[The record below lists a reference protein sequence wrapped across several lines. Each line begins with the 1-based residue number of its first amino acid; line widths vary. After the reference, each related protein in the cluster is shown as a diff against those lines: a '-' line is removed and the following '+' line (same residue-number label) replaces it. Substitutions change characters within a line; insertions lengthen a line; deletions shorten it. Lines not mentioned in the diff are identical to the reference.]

1 MNRQVRT
8 DKYSNQPRHGNR
20 LRDRLAGLGD
30 RVPLLRS
37 LWLAGLAGA
46 GDLALLG
53 VPAFALLNTA
63 GFFWMLSAAS
73 SPASWLLVEI
83 FGAQAA
89 LGLLLGAHQLLT
101 RPVPPAGVEVSRDR
115 APLLFE
121 LVERRLAEYHLPRVD
136 HIRLTTGAE
145 LRWVETPRRIL
156 PGASRHTLCIG
167 LPLLFFLSDKQFHA
181 LLRST
186 LAQWDWRQH
195 PLDTWIRR
203 RAACW
208 AQFSRACETPARLPG
223 AALLARPVQ
232 SFARL
237 LGEQAAETVDSL
249 DLVRDNHTREVLDD
263 EQLLALLAAET
274 VCAAYLD
281 QRFWPMIDAAAERT
295 PEPVLKP
302 FSNFGVFLERMLC
315 REEADRWLLRAL
327 AQSASRARQHCG
339 LRHRLE
345 VLGYNQL
352 RWPGLPGQAAF
363 HALFGEQGRTTAREL
378 DRFWQD
384 QVREEW
390 RDRYQSFRAEQSRF
404 RRLHEAAA
412 RAPLTGAR
420 ARDYVK
426 LAPRFLASEEALQAL
441 RTAWLNNQGDP
452 ALCFECGRRLLAA
465 GDEQGVAAVETAMQI
480 DQAWANEGAALISEF
495 ERRYRAG
502 ARTRKLYAVGQ
513 TA

>member
-8 DKYSNQPRHGNR
+8 DRYSKQPRRGTR
-20 LRDRLAGLGD
+20 LRDRLAGLGE

-53 VPAFALLNTA
+53 VPVFALANTA
-63 GFFWMLSAAS
+63 GFFWMLSVAS
-73 SPASWLLVEI
+73 SPASWLLVEL

-101 RPVPPAGVEVSRDR
+101 APAPPAGVEIGRDR

-121 LVERRLAEYHLPRVD
+121 LVERRLAQYHLPRVD
-136 HIRLTTGAE
+136 HIRLTTDAA
-145 LRWVETPRRIL
+145 LRWVATPRRIL
-156 PGASRHTLCIG
+156 PGANRHTLCIG

-186 LAQWDWRQH
+186 LAQWDWRQR

-203 RAACW
+203 RAAGW
-208 AQFSRACETPARLPG
+208 ARFSEACAAPVGLPG
-223 AALLARPVQ
+223 AALLTRPVQ
-232 SFARL
+232 AFARL
-237 LGEQAAETVDSL
+237 LGARAAETVDRL
-249 DLVRDNHTREVLDD
+249 DLVRDACTREVLDD
-263 EQLLALLAAET
+263 EQLLALLAAEA
-274 VCAAYLD
+274 VCAAYLEH
-281 QRFWPMIDAAAERT
+281 RFWPMIEAAAERT

-315 REEADRWLLRAL
+315 REEADRWLLRTL
-327 AQSASRARQHCG
+327 AQPASQARHHCG
-339 LRHRLE
+339 LRHRLD
-345 VLGYNQL
+345 VLGYQRL
-352 RWPGLPGQAAF
+352 HWPGLPEQTAF
-363 HALFGEQGRTTAREL
+363 HALFGHQARSTAQEL
-378 DRFWQD
+378 DRWWQGR
-384 QVREEW
+384 VRDEW
-390 RDRYQSFRAEQSRF
+390 RARYACFHAEQSRF

-412 RAPLTGAR
+412 RAPLSGAR

-426 LAPRFLASEEALQAL
+426 LADRFLSPADALQAV

-452 ALCFECGRRLLAA
+452 ALCFDCGRRLLVA
-465 GDEQGVAAVETAMQI
+465 GDEQGVAAIETAIQI

-495 ERRYRAG
+495 ERRHRNG
-502 ARTRKLYAVGQ
+502 VRTRKLYAVGQ
-513 TA
+513 A